1 MNIHE
6 FVLQH
11 EKDKSLKYNISSG
24 RIFPGQLYRW
34 GPEQDCRRKLSQ
46 IKETHIY
53 IDTKS
58 T

>member
-1 MNIHE
+1 MNIQE
-6 FVLQH
+6 FVVQH

-34 GPEQDCRRKLSQ
+34 GPEKDYRRKCSQ
-46 IKETHIY
+46 IKKTHIY
-53 IDTKS
+53 TDTKS

>member
-1 MNIHE
+1 MNIQE
-6 FVLQH
+6 FVVQH